1 MCGAVACFACLDS
14 SAKYLSRDM
23 SVIQVVW
30 ARYAGAFV
38 LAFVLS
44 NPLSHPGLV
53 RTTRPVLQI
62 GRSVALLLSSFLNF
76 LALRYLQL
84 DQALAITFSTP
95 FLVAVLAGPILSE
108 WVGVRRWVAIGVGFL
123 GVLVVAR
130 PGFGSVHPAALF
142 SLAAAFTLA
151 FYNVTTRLLA
161 RTDSSETTLF
171 YSNFV
176 GFIATTPVL
185 PWVWTPPASTLDIVL
200 MIAVGVFGAVG
211 HYLSSLP
218 IALRRPRCS
227 RRSCIPSS
235 CGRARWATSS
245 SMMSPTNG
253 RSLARELW
261 SDPAS
266 ICCTGSGSEVAVRAS
281 GCYRDCLNGP
291 RRLTKT
297 PIRPDTHLNGTFS
310 DPTFL
315 VSFAPG

>member
-1 MCGAVACFACLDS
+1 
-14 SAKYLSRDM
+14 
-23 SVIQVVW
+23 
-30 ARYAGAFV
+30 
-38 LAFVLS
+38 
-44 NPLSHPGLV
+44 
-53 RTTRPVLQI
+53 LQI

-176 GFIATTPVL
+176 GFIATSPVL
-185 PWVWTPPASTLDIVL
+185 PLVWTPPASTLDIVL

-211 HYLSSLP
+211 HYLL
-218 IALRRPRCS
+218 IVAHRF
-227 RRSCIPSS
+227 
-235 CGRARWATSS
+235 T
-245 SMMSPTNG
+245 
-253 RSLARELW
+253 
-261 SDPAS
+261 PAS
-266 ICCTGSGSEVAVRAS
+266 VLSPFMYTQLLWAGTLGYLVFHDVPNQWTLAGAGIVVGSGLYLLHRERIRS
-281 GCYRDCLNGP
+281 GG
-291 RRLTKT
+291 
-297 PIRPDTHLNGTFS
+297 
-310 DPTFL
+310 
-315 VSFAPG
+315 

>member
-1 MCGAVACFACLDS
+1 VGTSLNEHLERRQRLTGIALMCGAVACFACLDS

-108 WVGVRRWVAIGVGFL
+108 WVGVRRWIAIGVGFL

-176 GFIATTPVL
+176 GFIATSPVL
-185 PWVWTPPASTLDIVL
+185 PLVWTPPASTLDVVL

-211 HYLSSLP
+211 HYLL
-218 IALRRPRCS
+218 IVAHRF
-227 RRSCIPSS
+227 
-235 CGRARWATSS
+235 T
-245 SMMSPTNG
+245 
-253 RSLARELW
+253 
-261 SDPAS
+261 PAS
-266 ICCTGSGSEVAVRAS
+266 VLSPFMYTQLLWAGTLGYLVFHDVPNQWTLAGAGIVVGSGLYLLHRERIRS
-281 GCYRDCLNGP
+281 GG
-291 RRLTKT
+291 
-297 PIRPDTHLNGTFS
+297 
-310 DPTFL
+310 
-315 VSFAPG
+315 